1 MLEANCAD
9 YSIYGTQVGQ
19 QFVLLITLFTTAS
32 IPTTGHYL
40 STEVGPVHATASCKL
55 LCSCHR

>member
-1 MLEANCAD
+1 MHKANRAD

-19 QFVLLITLFTTAS
+19 QFVPLITLFTTAS
-32 IPTTGHYL
+32 TDTYNWSILKHWSGACT
-40 STEVGPVHATASCKL
+40 TASCKV

>member
-1 MLEANCAD
+1 MLKANYTD

-32 IPTTGHYL
+32 TDTYNW
-40 STEVGPVHATASCKL
+40 SL
-55 LCSCHR
+55 LNY